1 MNVFIQKISES
12 LHIKH
17 TQVKAV
23 LELLED
29 GCTIPFIARYRK
41 ERTGGLDEVQ
51 ISQIKD
57 HLEKLI
63 ALESRRNTILN
74 SIQEQGKL
82 TDELK
87 QKILSAETLP
97 QLEDLYLPYKPKR
110 KTRASV
116 AREKGLE
123 PLALQILYQ
132 EDIHPEKEAEKYIQ
146 NDKAL
151 YTVEDVL
158 QGARDIIAEII
169 NENADIREKLR
180 AVFKEDAIISSR
192 VIKGKEE
199 EGSKYKDYFN
209 WSEPLMS
216 CPSHRMLAMRR
227 GEKEEILYLDISID
241 EQLAYHIIAS
251 FVIQKHAHPTT
262 AQLQLAIQDAYKR
275 LLHPSLETEFRILT
289 KEKADIEAIKV
300 FANNLRELLMQP
312 PLGSKRVLAI
322 DPGFRT
328 GCKVV
333 VLDEQGNLLED
344 TVIYPFSSNQKEEHS
359 NITLAQ
365 HTILALCE
373 KHRVEAIAIGNGTAS
388 RETEQFIRNID
399 LLPSSIPVIVVNEA
413 GASVYSASNVAREE
427 FPDKDVTV
435 RGAVSIGRRLQD
447 PLAELVK
454 IDPKSIGVGQ
464 YQHDVDQNLLKDK
477 LDEVVMSCVNAVGVE
492 LNTASKQLLSYVSGI
507 GHALAQNIIE
517 YRKQNGPFQSR
528 QDLLKVPR
536 FGEKAFQQ
544 ASGFLRIQNGIHP
557 LDKSAVHPESY
568 HIVEKMAKDLNCSID
583 DLLNNPALRK
593 KIQLEK
599 YITKEVGL
607 PTLQDIMNELE
618 KPGRDPRKSFEVFQ
632 FDDRV
637 HTIDDLKIGMQLPGI
652 ITNVT
657 NFGAFVDIGVH
668 QDGLVH
674 ISHLADHFIS
684 DPYSVVKVGQKVK
697 VTVLEIDLNRKRIAL
712 SMKTNPFETAI
723 KSKSTSSLSSKKDV
737 QITDENAI
745 DVLLS
750 KFGKK

>member
-1 MNVFIQKISES
+1 MNFFVTKLSEQ
-12 LHIKH
+12 LNIKPN
-17 TQVKAV
+17 QVNAV
-23 LELLED
+23 LELFEE

-41 ERTGGLDEVQ
+41 EKTGGLNEVQ

-57 HLEKLI
+57 GFEKLL
-63 ALESRRNTILN
+63 ALENRRNTILK
-74 SIQEQGKL
+74 SIEEQGKL

-87 QKILSAETLP
+87 NKILAAETLQ
-97 QLEDLYLPYKPKR
+97 QLEDLYLPFKPKK

-123 PLALQILYQ
+123 PLALQIFHQ
-132 EDIHPEKEAEKYIQ
+132 EDIDISKEAEKYI
-146 NDKAL
+146 NVEL
-151 YTVEDVL
+151 SLNNIEDVL
-158 QGARDIIAEII
+158 QGARDIIAEMI

-180 AVFKEDAIISSR
+180 NIFKEEAIITSK
-192 VIKGKEE
+192 VMKGKEE
-199 EGSKYKDYFN
+199 EGIKYKDYFN
-209 WSEPLMS
+209 WSEPLMQ

-227 GEKEEILYLDISID
+227 GEKEDILYLDISID
-241 EQLAYHIIAS
+241 ETLAHNIIGQL
-251 FVIQKHAHPTT
+251 VIKRKNHPT
-262 AQLQLAIQDAYKR
+262 AIVLQKAIEDAYKR

-289 KEKADIEAIKV
+289 KEKADLEAIKV

-312 PLGSKRVLAI
+312 PLGNKRVLAI

-333 VLDEQGNLLED
+333 VLDEQGNLIED
-344 TVIYPFSSNQKEEHS
+344 AVIYPHEPQKNVQESEQ
-359 NITLAQ
+359 I
-365 HTILALCE
+365 ILALAA
-373 KHRVEAIAIGNGTAS
+373 KYNIEAIAIGNGTAS
-388 RETEQFIRNID
+388 RETELFIRNISI
-399 LLPSSIPVIVVNEA
+399 LPKSIPVIIVNEA
-413 GASVYSASNVAREE
+413 GASVYSASDIAREE

-464 YQHDVDQNLLKDK
+464 YQHDVDQGLLKDK

-507 GHALAQNIIE
+507 GPSLAQSIID

-528 QDLLKVPR
+528 QELLNVPR

-544 ASGFLRIQNGIHP
+544 ASGFLRIRNGNHP

-568 HIVEKMAKDLNCSID
+568 HIVEKMAQDLNCTID
-583 DLLNNPALRK
+583 DLLNNSELRK
-593 KIQLEK
+593 KIKIEN
-599 YITKEVGL
+599 YITDEVGL
-607 PTLQDIMNELE
+607 PTLQDIMSELE
-618 KPGRDPRKSFEVFQ
+618 KPGRDPRKSFEEFH

-637 HTIDDLKIGMQLPGI
+637 HTIEDVKVGMQLPGI

-674 ISHLADHFIS
+674 ISHLSDEFVS
-684 DPYSVVKVGQKVK
+684 DPHNFVKVGQKVK
-697 VTVLEIDLNRKRIAL
+697 VTVIEVDLLRKRIAL
-712 SMKTNPFETAI
+712 SMKSQPFANTPMKKNNNQTSKQKTIEITEENAI
-723 KSKSTSSLSSKKDV
+723 QVLSSKFNIKR
-737 QITDENAI
+737 
-745 DVLLS
+745 
-750 KFGKK
+750 

>member
-1 MNVFIQKISES
+1 MNFFATKLSEQLKI
-12 LHIKH
+12 KPN
-17 TQVKAV
+17 QVNAV
-23 LELLED
+23 LELFEE

-41 ERTGGLDEVQ
+41 EKTGGLDEVQ

-57 HLEKLI
+57 GFEKLL
-63 ALESRRNTILN
+63 ALENRRNTILKT
-74 SIQEQGKL
+74 IEEQGKL

-87 QKILSAETLP
+87 NKILAAETLQ
-97 QLEDLYLPYKPKR
+97 QLEDLYLPYKPKK

-123 PLALQILYQ
+123 PLALQIFNQ
-132 EDIHPEKEAEKYIQ
+132 EDIDIPKEAEKYI
-146 NDKAL
+146 NAEL
-151 YTVEDVL
+151 GLNNIEDVL
-158 QGARDIIAEII
+158 QGARDIIAEMI

-180 AVFKEDAIISSR
+180 TIFKEDA
-192 VIKGKEE
+192 VITSKVMKGKEE
-199 EGSKYKDYFN
+199 EGIKYKDYFN
-209 WSEPLMS
+209 WSEPLMQ

-227 GEKEEILYLDISID
+227 GEKEDILYLDISID
-241 EQLAYHIIAS
+241 EALAHNIIS
-251 FVIQKHAHPTT
+251 QFIIKRKNHPT
-262 AQLQLAIQDAYKR
+262 AIELQKAIEDAYKR

-289 KEKADIEAIKV
+289 KEKADLEAIKV

-312 PLGSKRVLAI
+312 PLGNKRVLAI

-333 VLDEQGNLLED
+333 VLDEQGNLIED
-344 TVIYPFSSNQKEEHS
+344 AVIYPHEPQKRIEEAEQ
-359 NITLAQ
+359 I
-365 HTILALCE
+365 ILALAA
-373 KHRVEAIAIGNGTAS
+373 KHNIEAIAIGNGTAS
-388 RETEQFIRNID
+388 RETELFIRNISI
-399 LLPSSIPVIVVNEA
+399 LPNDIPVIMVNEA
-413 GASVYSASNVAREE
+413 GASVYSASDVAREE

-464 YQHDVDQNLLKDK
+464 YQHDVDQGLLKDK

-507 GHALAQNIIE
+507 GPSLAQSIID
-517 YRKQNGPFQSR
+517 YRKQHGPFQSR

-544 ASGFLRIQNGIHP
+544 ASGFLRIRNGKHP

-568 HIVEKMAKDLNCSID
+568 HIVEKMAQDLNCTID
-583 DLLNNPALRK
+583 DLLNNSELRK
-593 KIQLEK
+593 KIKLEN
-599 YITKEVGL
+599 YITDELGL
-607 PTLQDIMNELE
+607 PTLQDIMSELE
-618 KPGRDPRKSFEVFQ
+618 KPGRDPRKSFEIFS
-632 FDDRV
+632 FDERV
-637 HTIDDLKIGMQLPGI
+637 HTIEDVKVGMQLPGI

-674 ISHLADHFIS
+674 ISHLSDEFVS
-684 DPYSVVKVGQKVK
+684 DPHSFVKVGQKVK
-697 VTVLEIDLNRKRIAL
+697 VTVIEIDLPRKRIAL
-712 SMKTNPFETAI
+712 SMKSNPFADTPKKKGNNQTSKQ
-723 KSKSTSSLSSKKDV
+723 KSIE
-737 QITDENAI
+737 ITEENALQ
-745 DVLLS
+745 VLLS
-750 KFGKK
+750 KFK